1 MRSIGTPQAD
11 PKYGYARLALVKA
24 LPKLKDDRAAAVAM
38 GLLDDPSVAH
48 MAIRA
53 LAILGHTEAR
63 KALKKLG

>member
-1 MRSIGTPQAD
+1 LQ
-11 PKYGYARLALVKA
+11 
-24 LPKLKDDRAAAVAM
+24 

-53 LAILGHTEAR
+53 LAILGHTESR